1 MNKKRILVADG
12 NARDRR
18 IIADWLS
25 AQGYEVAVAA
35 DGAETVN
42 TVRSHPPDLVL
53 LSTTFPPD
61 VAHGGGAF
69 GDGFLVIE
77 WLRRMKETEAVSF
90 LMITEEDAAKLLDKA
105 KASGAKGLFQKPFDA
120 EALLSV
126 IQRILDTAP
135 PQPE

>member
-1 MNKKRILVADG
+1 MNIKRILVADG
-12 NARDRR
+12 NARDRQ
-18 IIADWLS
+18 ILSDWLS
-25 AQGYEVAVAA
+25 AQGYEVVVAA

-53 LSTTFPPD
+53 LNTSFPPD

-69 GDGFLVIE
+69 VDGFLIID
-77 WLRRMKETEAVSF
+77 WLRRLKENEAIPF
-90 LMITEEDAAKLLDKA
+90 LMITDDAAAKLQDKA
-105 KASGAKGLFQKPFDA
+105 RASGAKGLFQKPFDP

-126 IQRILDTAP
+126 IQRILDSAP